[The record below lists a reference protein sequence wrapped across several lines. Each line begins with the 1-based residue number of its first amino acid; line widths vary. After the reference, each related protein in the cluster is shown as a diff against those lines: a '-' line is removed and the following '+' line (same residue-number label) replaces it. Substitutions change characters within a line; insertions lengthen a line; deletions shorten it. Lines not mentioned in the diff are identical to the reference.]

1 MDALSLAQFAM
12 FVSVLAVA
20 ILSPGPS
27 IIAASQSAISRGGR
41 ASLPYALGLAVGAS
55 LWCLAAL
62 FGLNILFTLVP
73 QLFVG
78 FKILGGIYL
87 LWIGWKIWRHAADPL
102 ALADPGAG
110 PGFWSGI
117 ALNLSNPKPALF
129 YSAVLLSVFPAL
141 HGFTGPAVVYLVALS
156 VELTF
161 YVTVTLLMSA
171 GPVRRR
177 YFGAKLWI
185 DRIAGGLISMLGLS
199 LVIRH

>member
-1 MDALSLAQFAM
+1 MDALSLAQFAV

-27 IIAASQSAISRGGR
+27 IIATSQSAFARGR
-41 ASLPYALGLAVGAS
+41 KATLPYALGLAVGAS
-55 LWCLAAL
+55 MWCLAAL
-62 FGLNILFTLVP
+62 FGLNILFSLVP
-73 QLFVG
+73 QLYVG
-78 FKILGGIYL
+78 FKIAGGLYL
-87 LWIGWKIWRHAADPL
+87 LWIGWKMWRHAADPL
-102 ALADPGAG
+102 PLADAGTG

-141 HGFTGPAVVYLVALS
+141 HGFVGPAVVYLVSLS

-161 YVTVTLLMSA
+161 YTTVTMLMSA
-171 GPVRRR
+171 APIRRR
-177 YFGAKLWI
+177 YFDAKLWI

-199 LVIRH
+199 LIIRH